1 MASTSQTY
9 AVVLGDTHH
18 PFSCHRSL
26 TKAYALIEKLQPQYV
41 VQVGDVYD
49 LYSFSRYG
57 KSLNHDTPA
66 NEIARARSHAEKMWK
81 AVRKAAPKAKLHQM
95 LGNHDARLYKK
106 VEEKLPEMAGLVGWE
121 GLFAFDGV
129 TTAKSD
135 RDILKLKLGSSTVF
149 FHHGFLSK
157 PGDHLRYFQQ
167 NTVVGHSHRGHV
179 VFDTTHDRLL
189 YEANAGY
196 LGDPQSHVFKYGAV
210 AGKNKWTRGC
220 LVIDDLGPRFTS
232 FEAR

>member
-1 MASTSQTY
+1 MASASQTY
-9 AVVLGDTHH
+9 AVILGDTHH

-57 KSLNHDTPA
+57 KSLNHTTPA
-66 NEIARARSHAEKMWK
+66 SEVHKARKAAEKMWD
-81 AVRKAAPKAKLHQM
+81 AVRKASPKSKLHQM

-106 VEEKLPEMAGLVGWE
+106 IEEKLPEMVGLLGWDD
-121 GLFAFDGV
+121 LFTFDGV

-135 RDILKLKLGSSTVF
+135 RDILKLNLGGKKVY

-167 NTVVGHSHRGHV
+167 NTVIGHSHRGHV
-179 VFDTTHDRLL
+179 LYDTTHDKMLF
-189 YEANAGY
+189 EANAGY
-196 LGDPQSHVFKYGAV
+196 LGDPRSHVFKYGAV

-220 LVIDDLGPRFTS
+220 LVIDELGPRFTS
-232 FEAR
+232 FEAQ